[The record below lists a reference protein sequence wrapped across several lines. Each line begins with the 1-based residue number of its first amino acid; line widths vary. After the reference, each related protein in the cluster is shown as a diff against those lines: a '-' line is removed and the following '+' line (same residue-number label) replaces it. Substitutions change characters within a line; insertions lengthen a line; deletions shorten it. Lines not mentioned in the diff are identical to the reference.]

1 MNRVLVTMT
10 ILSVNLCDTC
20 RHLRP
25 WKLLDCTERTD
36 LRFHLG
42 DVDDILAPDRR
53 NNGCVFCNIIVAV
66 LQVGKMKYGGHLR
79 LRGNDE
85 PIYNKRDE
93 IPPKAPFSI
102 HFFRNDS
109 TVWDVGEYLGTISLI
124 KPNPRSIAS
133 DSHKAMPPFPV
144 YPVLERID
152 WSRIQTWLQRCD
164 ETHHHCFDGYSMEFT
179 VNTEFRVIDV
189 QERRLKRISP
199 SDRYVALSYVW
210 GRAVDDTRLMT
221 RTSNFDQ
228 LHEKGSLRRLPLT
241 VEDALKICESIGENY
256 LWVDS
261 ICIAQDDESRK
272 GGQIAIMDQIYAS
285 ASLVLVIASCEGMHE
300 QIRGVSVDRKL
311 PVCERVEDL
320 VFMEAREI
328 SAAYLYTTVW
338 STRGWT
344 YQEGA
349 LARRKL
355 ILLDQEVTFSCSAGE
370 IREYTYK
377 NDDLQAKGD
386 MHNQSWRLL
395 QMDDDSSDLWTQYV
409 GHVERYTKRSL
420 GDEKDKL
427 NAISG
432 ILRPLFNDHGGC
444 LFGIPLS
451 YLDLGLL
458 WSCTNSSTMEKH
470 DSASVEFSITSGFPT
485 WSWTSVKSSVTY
497 DMVGLRADTF
507 AGSLVKWFYQPA
519 PGSRLEP
526 IPSQRHQ
533 SSSWEDELAEGQSSQ
548 TRFGYMAF
556 AWSTGMLEV
565 ENPDGSKGK
574 FSNFDPIETRA
585 QKLWPHWMKE
595 IFSEAKAQSTNNFC
609 FKDPTGGEIPQTP
622 SANSRNDGILWARAQ
637 CAVFKMRQSSSI
649 SDSVV
654 SNGRSLL

>member
-1 MNRVLVTMT
+1 MG
-10 ILSVNLCDTC
+10 LSSYLLPQSSFSSMDDDRAKSEPNNPCPDSHHNEPADFPIPWEELKRLENWDGDPDAMELGLPTRSGRLDDIESRYCRRCMAALGYKPTGKYFAYFQKIFHEPCTCDHD
-20 RHLRP
+20 HLRP
-25 WKLLDCTERTD
+25 WKLLDCAERTD

-42 DVDDILAPDRR
+42 DVDDILAPNSASLMSRS
-53 NNGCVFCNIIVAV
+53 G
-66 LQVGKMKYGGHLR
+66 
-79 LRGNDE
+79 
-85 PIYNKRDE
+85 
-93 IPPKAPFSI
+93 
-102 HFFRNDS
+102 DS
-109 TVWDVGEYLGTISLI
+109 
-124 KPNPRSIAS
+124 
-133 DSHKAMPPFPV
+133 
-144 YPVLERID
+144 
-152 WSRIQTWLQRCD
+152 
-164 ETHHHCFDGYSMEFT
+164 
-179 VNTEFRVIDV
+179 
-189 QERRLKRISP
+189 KRISP

-210 GRAVDDTRLMT
+210 GRVVDETRLMT

-228 LHEKGSLRRLPLT
+228 LHEKDSLRRLPLT
-241 VEDALKICESIGENY
+241 VEDALKICESIGENH

-272 GGQIAIMDQIYAS
+272 GGQIAMMDQIYAS

-300 QIRGVSVDRKL
+300 QIRRVSVDRKI

-328 SAAYLYTTVW
+328 SAAYLYTMVW

-344 YQEGA
+344 YQERA

-355 ILLDQEVTFSCSAGE
+355 ILLNQEVIFSCSTRAL
-370 IREYTYK
+370 REYTYQ

-395 QMDDDSSDLWTQYV
+395 QMEDDSSDLWTQYV

-420 GDEKDKL
+420 GDGKDKL
-427 NAISG
+427 NVISG

-458 WSCTNSSTMEKH
+458 WSCTNSSTMEKQ
-470 DSASVEFSITSGFPT
+470 DSASVESSITSGFPT

-526 IPSQRHQ
+526 IPSQRPQVQVGRTNSPRGNLCRLASATWHSHGVRGCWKSRIQ
-533 SSSWEDELAEGQSSQ
+533 TDPRANFQILIRSKPEHRSSG
-548 TRFGYMAF
+548 
-556 AWSTGMLEV
+556 
-565 ENPDGSKGK
+565 
-574 FSNFDPIETRA
+574 
-585 QKLWPHWMKE
+585 
-595 IFSEAKAQSTNNFC
+595 
-609 FKDPTGGEIPQTP
+609 PTG
-622 SANSRNDGILWARAQ
+622 
-637 CAVFKMRQSSSI
+637 
-649 SDSVV
+649 
-654 SNGRSLL
+654 